1 MRQHT
6 WILLLIVMAP
16 QLGLSLLNPANSTIA
31 ADLGIPL
38 NQVEFTL
45 TLYMSGYALSMF
57 LAGTLADRFDARRL
71 QSLGLALFALGSLIC
86 AAAPN
91 IAVLG
96 AGRFLQA
103 LGGTS
108 ATVLCRI
115 IVQRHYPAEARVGV
129 LASMSMMISLT
140 PALSPLVGGALSQV
154 APWRMLFLFTAIFAV
169 ALIPLLELLLAPATP
184 TNPSRPS
191 ARQYAHAIT
200 QALSNKHFR
209 WYARCICLVWM
220 TYFGF
225 IHSSSTLLQSMLG
238 QSSLA
243 YGALVAIPALGYLC
257 GSLMV
262 KRSASLNQAMTRAVT
277 RAIACGAA
285 GLLLSV
291 GAGLLAHPLALVIS
305 LAVAFVGVGAVI
317 PYAQAGLLG
326 VRTTYPGLSTGFFF
340 FLQMASGALYGV
352 VLSTLAPATVPAL
365 LAAILLPQAV
375 LTACFV
381 LAHLRGSRV

>member
-1 MRQHT
+1 MRQRT

-16 QLGLSLLNPANSTIA
+16 QLGLSLLNPANSAIA
-31 ADLGIPL
+31 ADLGATL

-45 TLYMSGYALSMF
+45 TLYMAGYALSMF

-71 QSLGLALFALGSLIC
+71 QSLGLALFALGGLIC
-86 AAAPN
+86 AVAPH

-115 IVQRHYPAEARVGV
+115 IVQRHYPTEARVGV

-140 PALSPLVGGALSQV
+140 PALSPLLGGVLSQV
-154 APWRMLFLFTAIFAV
+154 APWRVLFLLTAIFAV
-169 ALIPLLELLLAPATP
+169 ALIPLLELLLAPAAPMHPRFPTP
-184 TNPSRPS
+184 GEY
-191 ARQYAHAIT
+191 ARALG
-200 QALSNKHFR
+200 QALGNKQFR
-209 WYARCICLVWM
+209 WYACCICLVWM

-257 GSLMV
+257 GSMMV
-262 KRSASLNQAMTRAVT
+262 KRSSSLGRAVT
-277 RAIACGAA
+277 RAVACGAI
-285 GLLLSV
+285 GLLLSA
-291 GAGLLAHPLALVIS
+291 GAGLLAQPLALVAS
-305 LAVAFVGVGAVI
+305 LAVAFIGVGAVI

-326 VRTTYPGLSTGFFF
+326 VAFTYPGLSTGFFF
-340 FLQMASGALYGV
+340 FLQMASGALYGA
-352 VLSTLAPATVPAL
+352 VLSTLAPATVAAL
-365 LAAILLPQAV
+365 IAVILLPQAI
-375 LTACFV
+375 LTALF
-381 LAHLRGSRV
+381 LSARLRGSGV